1 MYYESG
7 MFPILFTDD
16 RNDSDQKDQEAPKQT
31 GGETPPPPTDPPK
44 V

>member
-7 MFPILFTDD
+7 IFPILFTEETKTPSTD
-16 RNDSDQKDQEAPKQT
+16 PGPIQT
-31 GGETPPPPTDPPK
+31 GGETPPPPPEPPR